1 MSGEDVF
8 LREIALLGV
17 RLLVMAPGGCWRG
30 PFHLIQNLNPDGY
43 ELQVRNCLFTPIDS
57 VRLRTHI
64 YYYPQI
70 SGVMEARKW
79 DLVHIIEEPCN
90 FATYQIVRESCK
102 RRKRVVFTSFKN
114 AVQEY
119 PFPFNLLERYV
130 HGAATGA
137 VAGSMDALSALR
149 AKGFAKPSVCIH
161 GGGMGVDPLTFQKSD
176 AGDLREM
183 TGFKDAFLI
192 GFVGQITYRKGLET
206 LIKALA
212 LLPQKCALIL
222 VGTGPDLAKLRG
234 LVQELGLSA
243 RVRWEAWVDRK
254 EIPRYLC
261 AFDALVLPSR
271 TLPRWRE
278 DFGRVLI
285 EAMACETPV
294 VGSDSGEIPNVIG
307 DAGLVFHEGNEQELA
322 GHLLR
327 LLQNPSIGK
336 ELGRRGRE
344 RVLERFT
351 YAKVAEQTVEFYK
364 RICND
369 NNECQQL

>member
-8 LREIALLGV
+8 LREIALLDV
-17 RLLVMAPGGCWRG
+17 RLLVMAPGGRWRG
-30 PFHLIQNLNPDGY
+30 PLHPTQNLNPDGY

-70 SGVMEARKW
+70 SRVMEARNW

-102 RRKRVVFTSFKN
+102 RRRRVVFTSFKN
-114 AVQEY
+114 AVQKY
-119 PFPFNLLERYV
+119 PFPFNMLERYV

-137 VAGSMDALSALR
+137 VAGSIDALSALR

-176 AGDLREM
+176 ASGLREM
-183 TGFKDAFLI
+183 TGFKDTFLI

-222 VGTGPDLAKLRG
+222 VGTGPDLAKLKA

-254 EIPRYLC
+254 AIPRYLC
-261 AFDALVLPSR
+261 AFDVLVLPSR

-285 EAMACETPV
+285 EAMSCETPV

-307 DAGLVFHEGNEQELA
+307 DAGLIFHEGNEQELA
-322 GHLLR
+322 GHLQR
-327 LLQNPSIGK
+327 LLENPSLGK
-336 ELGRRGRE
+336 ELGRRGRQ

-351 YAKVAEQTVEFYK
+351 YAKVAQQTVEFYN
-364 RICND
+364 RICNG
-369 NNECQQL
+369 NN